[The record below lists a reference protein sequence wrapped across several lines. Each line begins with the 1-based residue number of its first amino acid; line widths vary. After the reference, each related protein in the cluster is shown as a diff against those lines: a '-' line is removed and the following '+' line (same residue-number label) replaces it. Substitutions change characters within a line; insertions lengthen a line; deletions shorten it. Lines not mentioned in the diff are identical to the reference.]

1 MEHSDFE
8 KLGMRWEWLNTEYD
22 FKIQSFLKDPS
33 IKFSHDEILN
43 LKAMQQELYDLE
55 KQWFSIVEN
64 LKN

>member
-1 MEHSDFE
+1 
-8 KLGMRWEWLNTEYD
+8 MRWEWLNTEYD